1 MEREKEREKRQK
13 EFRLWTEKEILESET
28 ELETG
33 IVDKDFGEGSCG
45 IQVGFL
51 FGLLVRWRSV

>member
-51 FGLLVRWRSV
+51 FVMLVR